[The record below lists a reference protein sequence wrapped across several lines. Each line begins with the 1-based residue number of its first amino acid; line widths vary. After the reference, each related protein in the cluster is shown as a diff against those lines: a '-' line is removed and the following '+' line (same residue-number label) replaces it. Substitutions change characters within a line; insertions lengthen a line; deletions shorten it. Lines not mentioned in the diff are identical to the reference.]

1 MASYIVPRPRRA
13 GSGNEAKLYHAD
25 SLRNVLYTSRV
36 QTLVVRL
43 RLQTYFTQEVVI
55 RVDSKPTTV
64 EVQML
69 TTYWE
74 LNENPWQIFSKG
86 YISLEI
92 ILQLQ

>member
-1 MASYIVPRPRRA
+1 MCKYRNQSRRYKLMASYIVPRPRRA

-55 RVDSKPTTV
+55 RVDSKLLINYNGGSADAHYV
-64 EVQML
+64 
-69 TTYWE
+69 
-74 LNENPWQIFSKG
+74 
-86 YISLEI
+86 LEI
-92 ILQLQ
+92 E